1 MNENILNLKPKIK
14 ILIVEDEALI
24 AKDIKQKLFQLGHE
38 VVGIVDNGDE
48 AIAIARKNMPH
59 ILLMDIVIKGSFNGI
74 ETAQRIKENQKV
86 AVIYLTAF
94 DSPSVA
100 TEADSTNPQGYLL
113 KPFDDS
119 MLQNVVL
126 ELQIEKAFEE

>member
-1 MNENILNLKPKIK
+1 
-14 ILIVEDEALI
+14 
-24 AKDIKQKLFQLGHE
+24 
-38 VVGIVDNGDE
+38 
-48 AIAIARKNMPH
+48 MPH
-59 ILLMDIVIKGSFNGI
+59 IVLMDIVIKGSFNGI